1 MKFGGSSIADADRI
15 FEVKKIVEK
24 FLDKKPVLVFSACFQ
39 ITNWLI
45 EAGENALNGKVN
57 ANKIDFEW
65 FKLKEASLRID
76 YSSKASLAMSYSD
89 SVVDKTFAPKYAIS
103 DASLKESVSI
113 TFGFSTILGSA
124 VNTPSTS
131 FQT

>member
-1 MKFGGSSIADADRI
+1 MIVMKFGGSSIADADRI

-57 ANKIDFEW
+57 ANKIIDFHY
-65 FKLKEASLRID
+65 KLAKS
-76 YSSKASLAMSYSD
+76 
-89 SVVDKTFAPKYAIS
+89 
-103 DASLKESVSI
+103 
-113 TFGFSTILGSA
+113 
-124 VNTPSTS
+124 
-131 FQT
+131 

>member
-24 FLDKKPVLVFSACFQ
+24 FLDKKPVIVFSACFQ

-57 ANKIDFEW
+57 ANKIIDFHYKLAKSLGLDDYKIEPLLDELEDLLRGIFL
-65 FKLKEASLRID
+65 FKEFSNRIKD
-76 YSSKASLAMSYSD
+76 KLMSYGERL
-89 SVVDKTFAPKYAIS
+89 SVRIIS
-103 DASLKESVSI
+103 DFFNLK
-113 TFGFSTILGSA
+113 L
-124 VNTPSTS
+124 PL
-131 FQT
+131 